1 MTEKEVIRDRLWH
14 SLEMHVVRRDLI
26 LYLIAIGVFLL
37 ITGENH
43 SVGIFLACLGFGP
56 FVVFYLWRAFQIF
69 RGIEGYTFYTAKL
82 TQFQQRFP
90 LKTMYFT
97 VVLEESDG
105 SKQVVDTHAIFS
117 STGVVEPL
125 VESYVNSTVTIGLNK
140 ETGMVVVIG

>member
-1 MTEKEVIRDRLWH
+1 MDDRSVNRDRLWH

-26 LYLIAIGVFLL
+26 LYLIAAGLFLL
-37 ITGENH
+37 MTGENRLI
-43 SVGIFLACLGFGP
+43 GLCLACIGFGP
-56 FVVFYLWRAFQIF
+56 FVIFHLWRTFQIF
-69 RGIEGYTFYTAKL
+69 RRVEDYTFYRTKL
-82 TQFQQRFP
+82 SQFQQRFP

-125 VESYVNSTVTIGLNK
+125 VGSYVNSTVTIGLNK